1 MGRVVHIL
9 SSRDLVKGIKIVQSG
24 DFHLDSP
31 LTLHH
36 LSFRK
41 MRREEL
47 LLMVKKI
54 IDFSNQ
60 ISADLLLLA
69 GDLFDSSRVT
79 KATLDYLYQE
89 LERFQGRVFI
99 APGNHDP
106 YEKGSQYELFEFP
119 PNTHVFR
126 EYEEIYLE
134 DLDTYVCG
142 QGFTSPYERENQ
154 LKGKKA
160 PAGSSTKILVMHGEV
175 TTGSNEYNP
184 ITPESIGESQFSY
197 VAIGHRHEYSG
208 ILRENRTSYAYAGIP
223 EGRGF
228 DEAGDKGVIYGQI
241 YQDGVDL
248 AFKKLNVRAYKEVS
262 VDLSTAITQTDMLGR
277 ILSSLESK
285 NDIHKIILKGV
296 LPNYIKVDLM
306 ELDRELS
313 KKLKE
318 FKLVD
323 ATRVSGDSVL
333 SIEANTLKGLFIKT
347 IEEKKSLGSHNQE
360 LLDEAKVLGLRI
372 LSQEDF

>member
-1 MGRVVHIL
+1 M
-9 SSRDLVKGIKIVQSG
+9 KGIKIVQSG

-47 LLMVKKI
+47 LFTVKKI

-69 GDLFDSSRVT
+69 GDLFDSTRVT
-79 KATLDYLYQE
+79 KGTMDYLYNE
-89 LERFQGRVFI
+89 LERFRGHVFI
-99 APGNHDP
+99 TPGNHDP
-106 YEKGSQYELFEFP
+106 YESGSPYDRFEFP
-119 PNTHVFR
+119 QNTHVFR

-134 DLDTYVCG
+134 ELDTYVCG

-160 PAGSSTKILVMHGEV
+160 PEGDSIKLLVMHGEV

-184 ITPESIGESQFSY
+184 ISPESIGESQFSY
-197 VAIGHRHEYSG
+197 MAIGHRHEYSG
-208 ILRENRTSYAYAGIP
+208 ILRENKTSYAYAGIP

-241 YQDGVDL
+241 YKDGVDL
-248 AFKKLNVRAYKEVS
+248 AFKKLNIRGYKEVS
-262 VDLSTAITQTDMLGR
+262 VDMSSAITQTDMMGR

-285 NDIHKIILKGV
+285 NDIHKIVLKGV
-296 LPNYIKVDLM
+296 LPNYIKVDLA

-323 ATRVSGDSVL
+323 ATRVTGDSIL
-333 SIEANTLKGLFIKT
+333 NIEANTLKGLFIRT
-347 IEEKKSLGSHNQE
+347 IEEKKNSGSHDGE
-360 LLDEAKVLGLRI
+360 MLEEAKVLGLRI

>member
-1 MGRVVHIL
+1 M
-9 SSRDLVKGIKIVQSG
+9 KGIKIVQSG

-47 LLMVKKI
+47 LFTVKKI

-60 ISADLLLLA
+60 ISADLLLLT
-69 GDLFDSSRVT
+69 GDLFDSTRVT
-79 KATLDYLYQE
+79 KGTLDYLYKE
-89 LERFQGRVFI
+89 LEGFQGRVFI
-99 APGNHDP
+99 TPGNHDP
-106 YEKGSQYELFEFP
+106 YENGSQYDRFEFP
-119 PNTHVFR
+119 KNTHIFR
-126 EYEEIYLE
+126 EYEEVYLE
-134 DLDTYVCG
+134 ELDAYVCG

-154 LKGKKA
+154 LKGKVA
-160 PAGSSTKILVMHGEV
+160 PEGNSIKILLMHGEV
-175 TTGSNEYNP
+175 TTGINEYNP

-197 VAIGHRHEYSG
+197 IAIGHRHEYSG
-208 ILRENRTSYAYAGIP
+208 ILRENRTCYAYAGIP

-228 DEAGDKGVIYGQI
+228 DESGDKGVIYGHV
-241 YQDGVDL
+241 YKDGVDL
-248 AFKKLNVRAYKEVS
+248 AFKKLNIRGYKEVS
-262 VDLSTAITQTDMLGR
+262 VDLSSCITQSDMVGK
-277 ILSSLESK
+277 ILSALESK
-285 NDIHKIILKGV
+285 NDIPKIILKGI
-296 LPNYIKVDLM
+296 LPNYIKVELS

-323 ATRVSGDSVL
+323 STKVSGDSIL
-333 SIEANTLKGLFIKT
+333 SIESNTLKGLFIKT
-347 IEEKKSLGSHNQE
+347 IEEKKSLGLHDQE
-360 LLDEAKVLGLRI
+360 MLEEAKILGLRI